1 MADRKIT
8 MKDVA
13 ERAGVSLSTVSYV
26 LSGTRTISEATRAHI
41 LKTMDEL
48 DFHPNAVARALASKR
63 TRVIALILSPE
74 DRGLGLSEM
83 EFVRGA
89 SEAARALDHHLVLL
103 TQGMDS
109 EAELAYLKRQGLVDG
124 VILMEVHLHDP
135 RVRILQHL
143 GFPFALLGRPD
154 PTLGLRSVDI
164 DFDQTIE
171 TVLRELGA
179 LGHRRVGL
187 VNQSRATWQSGYG
200 PTVRVQESFET
211 WAARLGMTGTSA
223 FSAPTPRDGWEAC
236 QALVQ
241 GPGRPSALVVMNDRA
256 LPGVLQNLATQG
268 LRIPGDI
275 SVVSAVTSAPA
286 AEMMVPALTSAD
298 APSQELARAAVANLV
313 ASIERETEVQ
323 SASDPGSLLIP
334 CKFTVR
340 ASTGSCS

>member
-1 MADRKIT
+1 

-26 LSGTRTISEATRAHI
+26 LSGTRPISEATRAHI
-41 LKTMDEL
+41 LKTMEEL

-63 TRVIALILSPE
+63 TRVIALVLAPE

-89 SEAARALDHHLVLL
+89 SEAARAFDHHLVLL

-124 VILMEVHLHDP
+124 VILMEVHLRDL
-135 RVRILQHL
+135 RVPLLQNL
-143 GFPFALLGRPD
+143 GLPFSLLGRPD
-154 PTLGLRSVDI
+154 PALGLPSVDI
-164 DFDQTIE
+164 DFDATVE
-171 TVLRELGA
+171 TVLGYLAG
-179 LGHRRVGL
+179 LGHRRVGFI
-187 VNQSRATWQSGYG
+187 NQSRATFESGYG

-211 WAARLGMTGTSA
+211 WCRRLDLSGNAA

-236 QALVQ
+236 HGLVT
-241 GPGRPSALVVMNDRA
+241 GPHAPSALVVMNDRA
-256 LPGVLQNLATQG
+256 LPGVLQALAARG
-268 LRIPGDI
+268 LRVPEDL

-298 APSQELARAAVANLV
+298 APGAELARMAVANLIR
-313 ASIERETEVQ
+313 SIEGSGAAQE
-323 SASDPGSLLIP
+323 DPTAALVP
-334 CKFTVR
+334 CKLTVR
-340 ASTGSCS
+340 ASTGPGPV